1 MIGPA
6 DAAPRRQ
13 ARGRWREGQEQGAVA
28 RTAATRLLAELAG
41 RPELHALLA
50 QSGAAA
56 ALAAQGAALVRALEL
71 ASRLCSLVLKSR
83 ETAED
88 AAGWPHAHVAA
99 EAGLFSLYR
108 GSLGAALDLGRP
120 PHARSGVCVRVHN
133 RRAGGHVLA
142 AAGGREHGRGMR
154 MRLKKRQ
161 A

>member
-56 ALAAQGAALVRALEL
+56 ALSAACGRHRFTLV
-71 ASRLCSLVLKSR
+71 
-83 ETAED
+83 
-88 AAGWPHAHVAA
+88 
-99 EAGLFSLYR
+99 FS
-108 GSLGAALDLGRP
+108 
-120 PHARSGVCVRVHN
+120 
-133 RRAGGHVLA
+133 
-142 AAGGREHGRGMR
+142 
-154 MRLKKRQ
+154 
-161 A
+161 